1 MIWWF
6 LIVAAAAGA
15 VVWSG
20 LSAYVQVRQRLR
32 NAENKREPAAP
43 KPEATRES

>member
-15 VVWSG
+15 VLWAA
-20 LSAYVQVRQRLR
+20 LSAYLQVRQRLR
-32 NAENKREPAAP
+32 NAENREPQSDQ
-43 KPEATRES
+43 KTG

>member
-15 VVWSG
+15 VLWAAV
-20 LSAYVQVRQRLR
+20 SAYIQVRQRLR
-32 NAENKREPAAP
+32 NAENKPRQTEQ
-43 KPEATRES
+43 KSG

>member
-15 VVWSG
+15 VLWAAV
-20 LSAYVQVRQRLR
+20 SAYLQVRQRLR
-32 NAENKREPAAP
+32 NAENKPGQTEQ
-43 KPEATRES
+43 KPG